1 MTADLERVQAAAD
14 RLNDQLDDLHDDDAS
29 NDDDVTDIRK
39 DAVNQNNHDS
49 VDERCNDYIVEEPSS
64 EYSSV
69 AEDATTI
76 TSTSSE
82 INEDVEYGYDNNST
96 INAEEDFSG
105 RFKGYFQ
112 PWVTF
117 RGVHRGERKG
127 EGGAR

>member
-14 RLNDQLDDLHDDDAS
+14 RLNDQLEDLHEDDAS
-29 NDDDVTDIRK
+29 IDDDDDEIRN
-39 DAVNQNNHDS
+39 DTVNQNIHDR

-76 TSTSSE
+76 TTSSE
-82 INEDVEYGYDNNST
+82 INEDVEYELDNNST
-96 INAEEDFSG
+96 INTEEEDSSG

-117 RGVHRGERKG
+117 RGVHRG
-127 EGGAR
+127 GG

>member
-29 NDDDVTDIRK
+29 NDDDVTEIRK

-49 VDERCNDYIVEEPSS
+49 VDERCNDYMVEEPSS

-76 TSTSSE
+76 TTTSSE
-82 INEDVEYGYDNNST
+82 INEDVEYGYDNN
-96 INAEEDFSG
+96 
-105 RFKGYFQ
+105 
-112 PWVTF
+112 
-117 RGVHRGERKG
+117 
-127 EGGAR
+127 